1 MKQLE
6 IKIYF
11 AKTAKTE
18 AIIDDLES
26 YLNYTF
32 GGYTA
37 YNGFGGYIGD
47 LLTEYKE
54 ESLIYEILTTE
65 LPFNWK
71 SDIKTMFVGS
81 GEECIMITQ
90 KCINEIDYI
99 SL

>member
-1 MKQLE
+1 MKMLE

-18 AIIDDLES
+18 AIINDLES

-37 YNGFGGYIGD
+37 YNAIGGYIGD
-47 LLTEYKE
+47 ILTEYKE
-54 ESLIYEILTTE
+54 SSLVYEILTTE
-65 LPFNWK
+65 LPIDWK
-71 SDIKTMFVGS
+71 NDIKTLFTGT
-81 GEECIMITQ
+81 GEECILITQ

>member
-1 MKQLE
+1 MKMLE

-11 AKTAKTE
+11 AKTEKTE
-18 AIIDDLES
+18 RIIDDLET

-47 LLTEYKE
+47 ILTEYKE
-54 ESLIYEILTTE
+54 DSYIYEILTTKTQIDYKSHIKE
-65 LPFNWK
+65 LF
-71 SDIKTMFVGS
+71 TGS

>member
-1 MKQLE
+1 MKMVE

-11 AKTAKTE
+11 AETAKTR
-18 AIIDDLES
+18 AIIDELET

-37 YNGFGGYIGD
+37 YHGFGGYIGD
-47 LLTEYKE
+47 ILTEYRE
-54 ESLIYEILTTE
+54 ESFIYEILTTE

-71 SDIKTMFVGS
+71 NDIKTLFTGS

-99 SL
+99 AL

>member
-1 MKQLE
+1 MKMLE

-11 AKTAKTE
+11 AKTEKTE
-18 AIIDDLES
+18 RIIDDLET

-47 LLTEYKE
+47 ILTEYKE
-54 ESLIYEILTTE
+54 ESFIYEILTTE
-65 LPFNWK
+65 LPINWK
-71 SDIKTMFVGS
+71 NDIKTLFTGT
-81 GEECIMITQ
+81 GEECILITE
-90 KCINEIDYI
+90 KCINQIDYI

>member
-11 AKTAKTE
+11 ARTARTE
-18 AIIDDLES
+18 LIIDELET
-26 YLNYTF
+26 YLSYTF

-37 YNGFGGYIGD
+37 YNAIGGYIGD
-47 LLTEYKE
+47 ILTEYKE
-54 ESLIYEILTTE
+54 ESLVYEILTTE

-71 SDIKTMFVGS
+71 NDIKTMFVGS
-81 GEECIMITQ
+81 GEECILITQ

-99 SL
+99 PL